1 MLARSTLEYA
11 VRDFTGDKANVT
23 GTYRVDEGN
32 INTAYRIDV
41 EEKGLLFSSSGS
53 YYAKEGDVRGEIV
66 GSKLAGYAGL
76 PTYRIKQYKGFGLME
91 SAPGDM
97 VIKSRNAIDKD
108 PKRFAYEIG
117 KVCAYDFVFGVGD
130 GHAKNV
136 FYDGKKATRIDMESV
151 LMTDMVDT
159 RYVARD
165 FLDNLTGY
173 HTKAETL
180 KPHLRKGFDDAYKSI
195 RSNKG
200 KALGT
205 VKQAVRAG
213 IEVGD
218 GYGKKRVDPGVVS
231 EVDRRIGMN
240 TDRLF
245 DEIFDQ
251 YQIQAERRRR

>member
-1 MLARSTLEYA
+1 MLPSSTLEYA
-11 VRDFTGDKANVT
+11 VRDFSGGKANIT

-32 INTAYRIDV
+32 INAAYRIDV
-41 EEKGLLFSSSGS
+41 DEKGLLFSSSSS
-53 YYAKEGDVRGEIV
+53 YYAKEGDMRGEIV
-66 GSKLAGYAGL
+66 GSKLAECAGL
-76 PTYRIKQYKGFGLME
+76 STYRIKQYKGFGLME
-91 SAPGDM
+91 SAPGNM

-117 KVCAYDFVFGVGD
+117 KLCAYDFVFGVGD

-180 KPHLRKGFDDAYKSI
+180 KPQLRKGFDDAYKSI
-195 RSNKG
+195 RSNKRE
-200 KALGT
+200 ALGT
-205 VKQAVRAG
+205 VNRSVRAG

-218 GYGKKRVDPGVVS
+218 GYGKKPVDPSVTS
-231 EVDRRIGMN
+231 EVSRRIDLN

-251 YQIQAERRRR
+251 YRILAERRQ